1 MPKIKAKVI
10 GVRDYSFDTKDGQ
23 KLVGQ
28 NVYVSYSS
36 EGVTG
41 HLTDCF
47 KNFESKTN
55 VKVPPLEIGKEY
67 KFIVSTDEHKSKSI
81 EMIFDL
87 SNKEI
92 PMIEDEKPLKSK

>member
-10 GVRDYSFDTKDGQ
+10 GVRDYSFVSKDGQ

-36 EGVTG
+36 DGVVG

-47 KNFESKTN
+47 KNFESKTKL
-55 VKVPPLEIGKEY
+55 KVPSLEIGKEFN
-67 KFIVSTDEHKSKSI
+67 FIVSIDLHKSKNI

-87 SNKEI
+87 SGNEI
-92 PMIEDEKPLKSK
+92 PMIPDK

>member
-1 MPKIKAKVI
+1 MPKIKAKVV

-36 EGVTG
+36 EGVVG
-41 HLTDCF
+41 HLTDTF
-47 KNFESKTN
+47 KNFESKTKQ
-55 VKVPPLEIGKEY
+55 KVPPLEIGKEFN
-67 KFIVSTDEHKSKSI
+67 FIVTTNEHKVKSI

-87 SNKEI
+87 NGNEI
-92 PMIEDEKPLKSK
+92 PMIPDK